1 MTMRFGSRVWIVR
14 RSSRRRC
21 AYCGKRGRLIL
32 IGQRFF
38 AHADCFSL
46 AERLDEARDAELAAA
61 FSRVEEGE

>member
-1 MTMRFGSRVWIVR
+1 
-14 RSSRRRC
+14 
-21 AYCGKRGRLIL
+21 LIL